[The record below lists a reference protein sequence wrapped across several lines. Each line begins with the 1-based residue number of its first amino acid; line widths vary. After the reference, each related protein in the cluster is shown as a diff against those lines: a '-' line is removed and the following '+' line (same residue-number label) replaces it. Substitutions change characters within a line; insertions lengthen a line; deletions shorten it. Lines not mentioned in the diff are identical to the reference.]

1 MYKVDKI
8 NIDKALRLTS
18 NDKKLIVVKQ
28 RQSVSDE
35 LFFILGIE
43 DESDWLATKSLDIE
57 QTKSLVAYLN
67 AHIILEENEG

>member
-57 QTKSLVAYLN
+57 QARSLVAYLN
-67 AHIILEENEG
+67 ANIILEENEG

>member
-57 QTKSLVAYLN
+57 QARSLVAYLN